1 MLLKV
6 YLSISVLTLIC
17 YVLTNFSTMQRVKN
31 KYKEKLDTIE
41 TKTDLAGSILAWLKI
56 AIISFIPI
64 YHILML
70 IVIIFMGDKIT
81 KRSDEIV
88 GNALRDADNKE
99 NK

>member
-17 YVLTNFSTMQRVKN
+17 YILTNLSAIQRVKN
-31 KYKEKLDTIE
+31 KYKEKLETVE
-41 TKTDLAGSILAWLKI
+41 TKYDLAGSILVWLKI
-56 AIISFIPI
+56 TIISFIPI

-88 GNALRDADNKE
+88 ENALRNAEEKE
-99 NK
+99 NI

>member
-31 KYKEKLDTIE
+31 KYKDIE

-56 AIISFIPI
+56 VIISFIPI

-88 GNALRDADNKE
+88 ENALRNADSKE
-99 NK
+99 NN